1 MRFAALLVLLA
12 VVGICQ
18 PLKAQD
24 IKTLLK
30 GYHVAFNEGFGDKSK
45 SNFIFSDSTRWLI
58 TKNGT
63 PGKDIKCTS
72 PKTDLTVASHPTQYA
87 IIKDVMAGDFVM
99 EFDFMQKG
107 RDFTLRDLCVLFA
120 FKDSANYSFV
130 QVASEETKLSHN
142 VFVPQAGSWR
152 KVGKATN
159 KGFVWAYEKWHAIRV
174 VRQTLNHTLEL
185 YIDNNLIV
193 STNADT
199 DGIGQLGIGTYGN
212 DFKIDNLKVWLPAMK

>member
-12 VVGICQ
+12 IVGICQ

-72 PKTDLTVASHPTQYA
+72 PKTDLTVATHPTQYA

-107 RDFTLRDLCVLFA
+107 RDFTLRDVCVLYA
-120 FKDSANYSFV
+120 FKDSSNYSFV
-130 QVASEETKLSHN
+130 QAASEETKLSHN

-185 YIDNNLIV
+185 YIDNILVV

-199 DGIGQLGIGTYGN
+199 DGVGQLGIGTYGS
-212 DFKIDNLKVWLPAMK
+212 DFKIDNLKVWMPEMK